1 MVPCGFSENLLFPVP
16 RSRCSNS
23 SKTIVKET
31 PNKNSKLFEA
41 PSIAP
46 ASSSTSILGAPEQP
60 SHKAPLYSPPSYSSS
75 IFESPNSTAQQ
86 HQENVP
92 ASSTQSE
99 GKNQQQQTSNQ
110 KKKRQNHFFFFPSL
124 SMFGFLQQLGKAVV
138 VVGITTFLILFLFRV
153 RLCHFA
159 QGQGFQ
165 NPSSKVRGWRWH
177 PEEAGGEIDSKFFGF
192 AER

>member
-1 MVPCGFSENLLFPVP
+1 MSSRGFHGNLLFPVP

-31 PNKNSKLFEA
+31 PSKNSKLFEA

-110 KKKRQNHFFFFPSL
+110 KKKKRQNHFFFPSL
-124 SMFGFLQQLGKAVV
+124 SMFGLLQQLGKVV
-138 VVGITTFLILFLFRV
+138 VIVGIPTFLKSFSL
-153 RLCHFA
+153 
-159 QGQGFQ
+159 
-165 NPSSKVRGWRWH
+165 
-177 PEEAGGEIDSKFFGF
+177 
-192 AER
+192 

>member
-1 MVPCGFSENLLFPVP
+1 MSSRGFHGNLLFPVP

-31 PNKNSKLFEA
+31 PSKNSKLFEA
-41 PSIAP
+41 PSITP

-110 KKKRQNHFFFFPSL
+110 KKKQKKKAKSLFFPLPLHVWASAAA
-124 SMFGFLQQLGKAVV
+124 GEG
-138 VVGITTFLILFLFRV
+138 G
-153 RLCHFA
+153 C
-159 QGQGFQ
+159 
-165 NPSSKVRGWRWH
+165 NRGDTNV
-177 PEEAGGEIDSKFFGF
+177 P
-192 AER
+192 